1 MFVSSRDLSK
11 DTETLNMYI
20 GCEASQMSFLNC
32 KGIKGCAV
40 TRAESMFKARAGETG
55 SVFTPTQVL
64 STSLEILSY
73 GVKEAGSELQFYFL
87 GV

>member
-40 TRAESMFKARAGETG
+40 TRAESMFKAGETG

-64 STSLEILSY
+64 STSLEILRY